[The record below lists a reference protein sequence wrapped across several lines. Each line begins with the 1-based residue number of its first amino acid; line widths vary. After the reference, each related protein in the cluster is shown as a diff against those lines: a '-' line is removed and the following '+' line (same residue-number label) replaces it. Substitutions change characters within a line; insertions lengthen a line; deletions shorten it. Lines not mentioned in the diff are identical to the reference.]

1 MNDKVNS
8 EQDFAVAFAFIGNKN
23 SIQQTSSGYLV
34 CALYQGKQKKKFDS
48 YSVIGNWLNY
58 IHSRHRLMKSQ
69 IIFEEYLNI
78 TGNADN
84 IFS

>member
-1 MNDKVNS
+1 MYDKVNS

-48 YSVIGNWLNY
+48 YSVIGN
-58 IHSRHRLMKSQ
+58 
-69 IIFEEYLNI
+69 
-78 TGNADN
+78 
-84 IFS
+84 